1 MTEIIEGEVWKDV
14 VGYEGIYEVSNKG
27 RIKSKHYGKEV
38 FLKTQKTYDG
48 YITIKLSIGGKSKR
62 YILHRLV
69 AIAFLDNPENKPQVN
84 HIDCNKTNNF
94 SDNLEWVTAQENVM
108 HAWKNGLNGNTVYF
122 FEKKIVEDYK
132 NGMISTE
139 LTKKYKTSWLA
150 IRKLLKKNGLEII
163 TISERNSIYKFDKNE
178 LKKDFDNGMK
188 VKDIAKKH
196 KSSKGAIYW
205 YKKRHENGIII

>member
-1 MTEIIEGEVWKDV
+1 MTESEIWKDV

-27 RIKSKHYGKEV
+27 RIKSKHYGKKV

-48 YITIKLSIGGKSKR
+48 YITTKLSIGGNSKR
-62 YILHRLV
+62 CSLHRLV
-69 AIAFLDNPENKPQVN
+69 AIAFLGNPENKPQVN
-84 HIDCNKTNNF
+84 HKDGNKLNNYM
-94 SDNLEWVTAQENVM
+94 DNLEWVTAQENVI
-108 HAWKNGLNGNTVYF
+108 HAWKTGLKGNTVYF
-122 FEKKIVEDYK
+122 FEKEIVEDYK
-132 NGMISTE
+132 KGMISTE
-139 LTKKYKTSWLA
+139 LTKKYKTSWVA

-196 KSSKGAIYW
+196 KSSKSSIYW
-205 YKKRHENGIII
+205 YKKRYENGIVI